1 MTNLAWVH
9 DKSLQ
14 SCPTLFD
21 PTDCSWPGFSDHGI
35 LQARTLE
42 WIAMPSCRGSSWP
55 RDWTWVSWTA
65 GRFCTIWTTRE
76 ALDKCRKSIKKQRHY
91 FDDKG
96 PYSQSY
102 GFSSSHVQ
110 MWELDHKEGWVP
122 KNGGFQIILLE
133 KTLES
138 PLDYKEIKPVN
149 PKWNQPHRTVA
160 EAEAPILWPPDMKNR
175 LIRKDP
181 ASGKD
186 WRQKTEGEMVGWHH
200 GLNGHEFEQALGVDD
215 GSGSLHATAFGVAK
229 SWARLNNWSP
239 QTARH
244 FQVLSALWD
253 R

>member
-110 MWELDHKEGWVP
+110 MWELDHKDGWML
-122 KNGGFQIILLE
+122 KNWCFWTVVLE
-133 KTLES
+133 KTFES
-138 PLDYKEIKPVN
+138 HWGCKIKAVN
-149 PKWNQPHRTVA
+149 PKWNQSWIFIGRTDA
-160 EAEAPILWPPDMKNR
+160 EAEAPILWPPDEKSR
-175 LIRKDP
+175 LI
-181 ASGKD
+181 GKD
-186 WRQKTEGEMVGWHH
+186 WKQEEKAMTELDGWMPSLTQWTWVWASSWRWWRTGKPGVLQSMGSQRVRHDLVTEQQQKLCKED
-200 GLNGHEFEQALGVDD
+200 FF
-215 GSGSLHATAFGVAK
+215 SGI
-229 SWARLNNWSP
+229 
-239 QTARH
+239 
-244 FQVLSALWD
+244 
-253 R
+253 